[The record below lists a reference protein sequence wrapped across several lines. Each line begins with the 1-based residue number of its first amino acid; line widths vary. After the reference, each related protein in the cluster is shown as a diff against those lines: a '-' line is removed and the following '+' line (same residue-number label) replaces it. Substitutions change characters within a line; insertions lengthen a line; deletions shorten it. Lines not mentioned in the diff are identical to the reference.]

1 MRIFI
6 LSNQYIESHN
16 ILKKLEPFI
25 NKTSY
30 ISYIWSINGLMEI
43 EDNQIYNVDI
53 VDIPVIKTMI
63 GVYPVSIDKS
73 KFIRSEEISY
83 QVAPRAYNE
92 YTEEQRFRLTPTSQ
106 IEWVVEFQNDILHDN
121 YFYIPG
127 DNDTIIHKEP
137 IRSELMK
144 YLQL

>member
-30 ISYIWSINGLMEI
+30 ISYIWAINGLMEI

>member
-6 LSNQYIESHN
+6 LSNHHIESN
-16 ILKKLEPFI
+16 GIMAKLEPFI

-30 ISYIWSINGLMEI
+30 ISYIWSINGLMEV
-43 EDNQIYNVDI
+43 EDEQIYNVDI
-53 VDIPVIKTMI
+53 VDIPIVKTMV

-73 KFIRSEEISY
+73 KFIRTEELSY
-83 QVAPRAYNE
+83 QIAPRAYNE
-92 YTEEQRFRLTPTSQ
+92 YTEEQRFRLTPASQ
-106 IEWVVEFQNDILHDN
+106 LEWIFEFQDDILHDN

-127 DNDTIIHKEP
+127 DDDTIIHKEP

-144 YLQL
+144 YLQM